1 MAVIKISATLVIAG
15 LQLNLQVCHLAE
27 LTLELAPTSGNFPK
41 PLCSVG
47 NVRAAW
53 LPSSLLAG
61 VWQCKHDA
69 AFGAGLR
76 ADALPWGTCHLGH
89 LPQATGDQTSSFLQA
104 PLSHPRRVLGE
115 SPAHHSSD
123 RKQGQKVWCKWCEGT
138 NPTRPT
144 GGSERAR
151 PWQMS
156 IQHTLLIFGRSWRTG
171 GGSKM
176 EQVQNHIHPG
186 CQDQGGPEH
195 SPCQISLYSHHDGS
209 PPSQAVIYLPHDATG
224 FSSLCSHWYHKGF
237 VAIEHCST
245 DRGPECGCK
254 PFLPKEYCKHLCI
267 QVFCTRPAVL
277 RNSSFWLFRQDRV

>member
-15 LQLNLQVCHLAE
+15 LQFNLQVCHLAE

-53 LPSSLLAG
+53 SPSSLLAG

-104 PLSHPRRVLGE
+104 PLSHPRRVLERAQHITALTGNKAKRCGANGVRE
-115 SPAHHSSD
+115 LTPQD
-123 RKQGQKVWCKWCEGT
+123 L
-138 NPTRPT
+138 P
-144 GGSERAR
+144 GGSGRAR

-156 IQHTLLIFGRSWRTG
+156 IQHTLSIFGRSWRTG

-195 SPCQISLYSHHDGS
+195 SPCQISLCSHHDGS
-209 PPSQAVIYLPHDATG
+209 HPPRLSSTSHMMPLGLVHCVPTGTIRVLLP
-224 FSSLCSHWYHKGF
+224 
-237 VAIEHCST
+237 
-245 DRGPECGCK
+245 
-254 PFLPKEYCKHLCI
+254 
-267 QVFCTRPAVL
+267 
-277 RNSSFWLFRQDRV
+277 